1 MRTAGLAFVIVVVV
15 GALAGCGD
23 DGATAIDAAAIDAG
37 PDAAV
42 DGAADAAPDAPTCPT
57 TLLTGGSD
65 VTAQGWTV
73 VMQGPATVSYG
84 ADHVRL
90 QTTTTLGA
98 NVGGQLLIVRADAV
112 PVGQPFAVEIV
123 MQVEAVDPH
132 NALDAG
138 AAILGAFTA
147 PFGNAV
153 ERGQMIYL
161 DAARIGWADDSQTQ
175 AFAVTDGAY
184 HTYRLAVD
192 GAAVAHLAVDGVER
206 LTRAGFVVNGTI
218 AIGDQTN
225 DPRVDGTVRIRA
237 VTRLCP

>member
-15 GALAGCGD
+15 VALAGCGD

-37 PDAAV
+37 SDAAV

-65 VTAQGWTV
+65 LAAQGWTV
-73 VMQGPATVSYG
+73 IMQGPATVSYG

-90 QTTTTLGA
+90 QTTTTAGA
-98 NVGGQLLIVRADAV
+98 NVGGQLLIRRADAV
-112 PVGQPFAVEIV
+112 PIGQPFAIEIV

-132 NALDAG
+132 NPLDAG
-138 AAILGAFTA
+138 AAILAVFTP
-147 PFGNAV
+147 PFGNAF

-161 DAARIGWADDSQTQ
+161 DAARIGFADDSQ
-175 AFAVTDGAY
+175 AMALPVTDGAY

-192 GAAVAHLAVDGVER
+192 AAGAASLAVDGVLR
-206 LTRAGFVVNGTI
+206 LARAGFVVDGAIT
-218 AIGDQTN
+218 IGDQTN
-225 DPRVDGTVRIRA
+225 DPRVDGTVRIRS
-237 VTRLCP
+237 VTRMCP